1 MTVTAQMV
9 KELRQRTGAGMMECK
24 KALAATDGDIEK
36 AIKEMRKSGQAKADK
51 KASRLA
57 AEGIIAIAKS
67 DDKLTMIEVNSETDF
82 VARDSYF
89 KKFADE
95 AVNRIL
101 NSEATTVDEALQ
113 LKLATGESMDMAR
126 KNLIAKIGENI
137 NLRRIASI
145 QGDQLGEYNHG
156 GRIGVI
162 VTIKSG
168 DDPLAKD
175 IAMHI
180 AASTPLVISQQQF
193 PDHLVEKEKEIFTA
207 QARQSGKPDHIIE
220 KMITG
225 RIHKFL
231 DEHSLLGQPF
241 VKNPEQTVGALL
253 KQKNAEVIN
262 FVRFSVGEGIEKN
275 EVDFAREV
283 MSQLGGA

>member
-1 MTVTAQMV
+1 
-9 KELRQRTGAGMMECK
+9 
-24 KALAATDGDIEK
+24 
-36 AIKEMRKSGQAKADK
+36 
-51 KASRLA
+51 
-57 AEGIIAIAKS
+57 
-67 DDKLTMIEVNSETDF
+67 MIEVNSETDF
-82 VARDSYF
+82 VARDSHF

-113 LKLATGESMDMAR
+113 LKLATGESIDMAR

-168 DDPLAKD
+168 DDLLAKD

-180 AASTPLVISQQQF
+180 AASTPLVISQQQV

-220 KMITG
+220 KMT
-225 RIHKFL
+225 KL
-231 DEHSLLGQPF
+231 S
-241 VKNPEQTVGALL
+241 
-253 KQKNAEVIN
+253 
-262 FVRFSVGEGIEKN
+262 
-275 EVDFAREV
+275 
-283 MSQLGGA
+283 